1 MMSNGQKFTR
11 FAFYSVWA
19 VLMTVMTYVL
29 GGVPLKV
36 LRAQIGRVTYWTWM
50 TAVSVGFY
58 AAGVKTVGIMLF
70 SLVILIGVFSEL
82 EELHLSFPVSAF
94 FTLLI
99 NTLITG
105 GAFALW
111 VSRIG
116 PKWFSEVNRAVE
128 TAIKQLS
135 TVNPAIP
142 PNYAELVVQVIPSAV
157 LVLWISAL
165 YLAVLLEKRL
175 SPVARPEA
183 EPAVRVQTADT
194 ERVLSMREQLAELR
208 MPDAVVWIFII
219 ALLAAFGGMVKKP
232 VEIAAINV
240 LNVCALLFF
249 LQGIAVVARFF
260 ERLKMG
266 SFWQFVFMVLIVI
279 HLFLFVSFLG
289 LMDYWL
295 DMRSRMSKRPQEY
308 NRET

>member
-1 MMSNGQKFTR
+1 MSFGQKLSR
-11 FAFYSVWA
+11 FIFYSVWA
-19 VLMTVMTYVL
+19 VLMTVMTYIL

-36 LRAQIGRVTYWTWM
+36 LRQQVGRVGYWTWG
-50 TAVSVGFY
+50 TSISVGFY
-58 AAGVKTVGIMLF
+58 AAGVKPVGIMLF
-70 SLVILIGVFSEL
+70 SLVVLIGVFSEL
-82 EELHLSFPVSAF
+82 EEMNLSFPVSAF

-116 PKWFSEVNRAVE
+116 PKWSMEVHNAVDSV
-128 TAIKQLS
+128 IKQLS
-135 TVNPAIP
+135 AVNPGIP
-142 PNYAELVVQVIPSAV
+142 PNYSELVVQVIPSAV

-165 YLAVLLEKRL
+165 YLAVLLEGRL
-175 SPVARPEA
+175 SPSIKTNGGDAALAPKVVEG
-183 EPAVRVQTADT
+183 
-194 ERVLSMREQLAELR
+194 ERILTMREQLGELR
-208 MPDAVVWIFII
+208 MPDAVVWLFIL
-219 ALLAAFGGMVKKP
+219 ALLGAFSGIVKKP

-249 LQGIAVVARFF
+249 LQGIAVVSRFF
-260 ERLKMG
+260 DRLRMG
-266 SFWQFVFMVLIVI
+266 GFWQFMFMVLIVI

-295 DMRSRMSKRPQEY
+295 DMRGRMNKRPQEY

>member
-1 MMSNGQKFTR
+1 
-11 FAFYSVWA
+11 
-19 VLMTVMTYVL
+19 MTVMTYVL
-29 GGVPLKV
+29 GGAPLKV
-36 LRAQIGRVTYWTWM
+36 LRQQVGRVGYWAWT
-50 TAVSVGFY
+50 TAISVGFY
-58 AAGVKTVGIMLF
+58 AAGVKPVGIMLF
-70 SLVILIGVFSEL
+70 SLVVLIGVFSEL

-99 NTLITG
+99 NSLITG

-116 PKWFSEVNRAVE
+116 PKWSAEVHSAVDGV
-128 TAIKQLS
+128 IKQLMA
-135 TVNPAIP
+135 VNPNIP
-142 PNYAELVVQVIPSAV
+142 ANYTELVVQVIPSAV
-157 LVLWISAL
+157 MVLWISAL
-165 YLAVLLEKRL
+165 YLAVLLEGRL
-175 SPVARPEA
+175 SPAAKASGPAAATSQVPVASGPRA
-183 EPAVRVQTADT
+183 LT
-194 ERVLSMREQLAELR
+194 MREQLAELR
-208 MPDAVVWIFII
+208 MPDAVVWIFIL
-219 ALLAAFGGMVKKP
+219 ALLGAFSGLVKKP
-232 VEIAAINV
+232 VEIGAINI

-260 ERLKMG
+260 ERLRMG
-266 SFWQFVFMVLIVI
+266 AFWQFVFMVLIVV